1 MNIVLTGF
9 MASGKSKI
17 SKALSDMS
25 DYKLID
31 TDDMIVEEAGM
42 SINDIFAK
50 YGEKYFRELEHKMV
64 CRASEL
70 DGYVIATGGGV
81 PLNKANIE
89 ALRKNGVIVNLAPSF
104 ETIKERLNKATATRP
119 LLQNQE
125 LEAIEKRFNDR
136 KPFYA
141 DCDYAVEVYN
151 AGTPDG
157 FAREILEIVK
167 THNR

>member
-17 SKALSDMS
+17 SKAIAAMS
-25 DYKLID
+25 DYKLVD

-50 YGEKYFRELEHKMV
+50 YGEKYFRELEYKV
-64 CRASEL
+64 ICKAAEL

-81 PLNKANIE
+81 PLNKANID

-104 ETIKERLNKATATRP
+104 ETIRERLEDAIATRP
-119 LLQNQE
+119 LLQNQD
-125 LEAIEKRFNDR
+125 LATIEKRFNDR

-141 DCDYAVEVYN
+141 NCDYAIEVYN
-151 AGTPDG
+151 AGTPEG
-157 FAREILEIVK
+157 FAKQILEIVK
-167 THNR
+167 K